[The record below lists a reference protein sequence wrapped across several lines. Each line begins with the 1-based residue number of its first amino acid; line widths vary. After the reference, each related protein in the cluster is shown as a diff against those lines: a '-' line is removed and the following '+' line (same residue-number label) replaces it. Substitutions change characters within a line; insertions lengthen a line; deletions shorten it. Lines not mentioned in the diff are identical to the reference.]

1 MSIKDDRK
9 PDLRRTV
16 LELLLDRSDYP
27 TRRFSAAVQAAGLE
41 SRDRGLAR
49 ELLGG
54 VLRRAVQLDAIY
66 EPYCKKRVTDE
77 AVRWTLRLGTLQLFF
92 LSNVPEHAAVH
103 ATIQAAR
110 RYLRER
116 TGFTHAVLRNL
127 QRKSKAEEPFSAEF
141 SRRRLTVG
149 RRSWFF
155 DRPIF
160 HDPEKFPV
168 EYHAQQLSFP
178 PAMVRR
184 WFDEVGEAPA
194 LARMQALGETPPLW
208 IRVNLLR
215 SSREAVHEQFKE
227 LGLEAELV
235 EHPRF
240 LLLRRPGREVSTLP
254 GFAEGHWAVQDL
266 TSFETVELGEP
277 RAGEHVLDL
286 CAAPGGKS
294 FAVAELTEGKA
305 TILACDTDGDRLAR
319 LAPEAARLGHQIET
333 QVIDAESFGYP
344 TLPVDLLILD
354 VPCTNTGVL
363 HKRPE
368 ARDRFTKDELHRAT
382 TVQNLIRKA
391 VQKQYLGPDGPRP
404 RVLWTTCSLEPEE
417 NEQMVARIAKQANY
431 IVRAERRFEPDG
443 QRAGGYAAIL
453 EPATESEVS
462 G

>member
-1 MSIKDDRK
+1 MSNKEERK
-9 PDLRRTV
+9 PDLRRIV

-27 TRRFSAAVQAAGLE
+27 TRRFSAAVQAAGLDA
-41 SRDRGLAR
+41 RDRGLAR
-49 ELLGG
+49 QLLGG

-77 AVRWTLRLGTLQLFF
+77 AVRWTLRLGTLQLYF

-110 RYLRER
+110 RHLRER

-127 QRKSKAEEPFSAEF
+127 QRKAKAEEPFSDEF

-155 DRPIF
+155 DRPVF
-160 HDPEKFPV
+160 HDPQKFPV

-184 WFDEVGEAPA
+184 WFDELGEEAA
-194 LARMQALGETPPLW
+194 LARMHALGETPPLW
-208 IRVNLLR
+208 LRVNLLR
-215 SSREAVHEQFKE
+215 TTRDALQKQLEDA
-227 LGLEAELV
+227 GLEVERA

-240 LLLRRPGREVSTLP
+240 LVLRRPGQELSGLP

-266 TSFETVELGEP
+266 TSFETVELAAP
-277 RAGEHVLDL
+277 QAGERVLDL

-305 TILACDTDGDRLAR
+305 EILACDSDAKRLGR
-319 LAPEAARLGHQIET
+319 LAPEADRLGHVIAT
-333 QVIDAESFGYP
+333 QAIDGEAFDYP
-344 TLPVDLLILD
+344 DFPADLLILD

-368 ARDRFTKDELHRAT
+368 ARDRFCKDELHRAT

-391 VQKQYLGPDGPRP
+391 IQKQYLGADGPRP

-417 NEQMVARIAKQANY
+417 NEEMAARIARQANY
-431 IVRAERRFEPDG
+431 RILQERRFEPDG
-443 QRAGGYAAIL
+443 LRSGGYAAIL
-453 EPATESEVS
+453 EPLPTEA
-462 G
+462 

>member
-1 MSIKDDRK
+1 
-9 PDLRRTV
+9 
-16 LELLLDRSDYP
+16 
-27 TRRFSAAVQAAGLE
+27 
-41 SRDRGLAR
+41 
-49 ELLGG
+49 
-54 VLRRAVQLDAIY
+54 
-66 EPYCKKRVTDE
+66 
-77 AVRWTLRLGTLQLFF
+77 
-92 LSNVPEHAAVH
+92 
-103 ATIQAAR
+103 
-110 RYLRER
+110 
-116 TGFTHAVLRNL
+116 
-127 QRKSKAEEPFSAEF
+127 
-141 SRRRLTVG
+141 
-149 RRSWFF
+149 
-155 DRPIF
+155 
-160 HDPEKFPV
+160 
-168 EYHAQQLSFP
+168 
-178 PAMVRR
+178 MVRR